1 MIKGLLRE
9 ALLNENGSKI
19 TVFHGTLQKFLEK
32 MKYTGLISK
41 HYDDAQWFTVSTDF
55 ESALFHAT
63 PNEGESAYVVE
74 FKVPLTNQK
83 WEGYPY
89 FWPPYVRSN
98 GEKWFA
104 LKQPLNPNFIA
115 DVHEVDYEQ
124 YLEQKNK
131 GF

>member
-1 MIKGLLRE
+1 MIKKLLRE
-9 ALLNENGSKI
+9 ALLNENEI
-19 TVFHGTLQKFLEK
+19 IIFHGTLYKFLEK
-32 MKYTGLISK
+32 IKNNGLVSKKY
-41 HYDDAQWFTVSTDF
+41 YDAEWFMASTDF

-63 PNEGESAYVVE
+63 PNEGESAYVIE
-74 FKVPLTNQK
+74 FKVPLTNEK

-89 FWPPYVRSN
+89 FWPPYVRKN

-104 LKQPLNPNFIA
+104 LKKPLSPELITN
-115 DVHEVDYEQ
+115 VHAVDYEK